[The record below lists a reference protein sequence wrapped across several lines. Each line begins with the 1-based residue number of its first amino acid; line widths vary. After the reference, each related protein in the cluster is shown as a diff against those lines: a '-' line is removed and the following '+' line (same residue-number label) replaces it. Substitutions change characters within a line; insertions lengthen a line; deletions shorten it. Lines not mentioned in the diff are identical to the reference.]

1 MKKVFCTIYKSF
13 EAGFSMK
20 VTSNDTITNSKGT
33 AFDAVKVVNDNFIIN
48 NPVYL
53 SFENDQDF
61 KLSVSFTP
69 TTVYKVRQLFRKL
82 VDAIPEMYT
91 GEGQTLAITEKYDK
105 QVYTLQGA
113 GGKNLA
119 LAPAIFQ
126 SSAAGGE
133 ILKGIAIS
141 LNGSDWSYM
150 KLAEVRGICDI
161 LEHVDLVSYQMQ
173 FAVMMRTCM
182 DGASASAPAIAAGAP
197 PAPAAPRSNTVYNT
211 AAPATPTPVAT
222 PKIVVETKAPYAAP
236 APAAAA
242 NPTVVPA
249 QQKAT
254 PVVTGVDIDSLF
266 GMPDDE

>member
-1 MKKVFCTIYKSF
+1 MKKVFTTVYKSF
-13 EAGFSMK
+13 EAGFSVK
-20 VTSNDTITNSKGT
+20 ITSNDTITNTKGNS
-33 AFDAVKVVNDNFIIN
+33 FDAVKVVNDNFIIN

-91 GEGQTLAITEKYDK
+91 GEGATLAIAEKYDK
-105 QVYTLQGA
+105 QVYTLPGA
-113 GGKNLA
+113 GNKNLA

-126 SSAAGGE
+126 SSAGGGE
-133 ILKGIAIS
+133 VLKGVAIS

-161 LEHVDLVSYQMQ
+161 LEHVDLVSYQLQ
-173 FAVMMRTCM
+173 FAMMMRTCM
-182 DGASASAPAIAAGAP
+182 GEVTAAAPAIGAGAP
-197 PAPAAPRSNTVYNT
+197 PAPAAPRSSTVYNT
-211 AAPATPTPVAT
+211 QAPAAPTPVAT
-222 PKIVVETKAPYAAP
+222 PKIVVETKPAYQ
-236 APAAAA
+236 APAAPAA

-249 QQKAT
+249 QQKQT
-254 PVVTGVDIDSLF
+254 PVTSATDIDSLF
-266 GMPDDE
+266 GMD